1 MWLLCKKLMYCTCWL
16 RGKNSWGPPLFT
28 FLLGNNDV
36 EGVHFRIKVL
46 IGWLWLIAVKQKRK
60 EQYLFHVSMNW
71 TQLRSV
77 TCFWKADWKW
87 AEHLVLC
94 PNWFVTSHGFPT
106 TLRNPTFWALIYSC
120 FLFGHKWF
128 LKLLEQKCFSE
139 WILWSQWFLRQPL
152 EDSQKQRAPEWRPH
166 CLEACEWLS
175 ECQQPAKQ
183 LRP

>member
-1 MWLLCKKLMYCTCWL
+1 MYCTCWL
-16 RGKNSWGPPLFT
+16 RRKNSWGPPLFT

-77 TCFWKADWKW
+77 AFFLESWLKMSRA
-87 AEHLVLC
+87 L
-94 PNWFVTSHGFPT
+94 TSMSK
-106 TLRNPTFWALIYSC
+106 LICHFTWVSHHSSKPHFLSTYI
-120 FLFGHKWF
+120 FLFPVWSWIVF
-128 LKLLEQKCFSE
+128 EAARTEVFSE
-139 WILWSQWFLRQPL
+139 WILGSQWFLRQPL